1 MFDTIGVEEWI
12 EGLARDLGKYGDD
25 LARAVGDENN
35 GVTSLEWRDPRDI
48 ERIENRDGIL
58 LGFESILTLGDF
70 SQKLQEDPDALPTYK
85 PWEFVH
91 WRVYKQKRLPYEKYR
106 NIYGTSLMWASDR
119 IAKQVKIL
127 DDLLM
132 VVRMTRSLDH
142 KIYYV
147 DTGRSPVEEEVRIL
161 KRWRRALKRKMYVDP
176 VGGRFDSR
184 FNPFS
189 WTEDEFWPLK
199 EGTNSRVENIS
210 GLGNIGEM
218 VDIDH
223 FRDKFFGSFRAPKAY
238 FGYEGDVN
246 SKATLSSQSIRWAR
260 AVNSLQRAVKQGLTR
275 LCQIHLAWKDLDADM
290 SKFRVM
296 MVAPSAI
303 ELLDRLEAWQ
313 TIVDV
318 AERMAGLGETLQIDK
333 KMWTTYILEN
343 TLWMSRQD
351 IKKFV
356 GTISIMPSASPSDG
370 SDNDHSADTPAEPK
384 QPEQEKATQLM
395 EIDKAI
401 ARIASQRP
409 IYGAHTSEL
418 PPSRKS
424 TTNS

>member
-1 MFDTIGVEEWI
+1 
-12 EGLARDLGKYGDD
+12 
-25 LARAVGDENN
+25 
-35 GVTSLEWRDPRDI
+35 
-48 ERIENRDGIL
+48 
-58 LGFESILTLGDF
+58 
-70 SQKLQEDPDALPTYK
+70 
-85 PWEFVH
+85 
-91 WRVYKQKRLPYEKYR
+91 
-106 NIYGTSLMWASDR
+106 MWASDR

-189 WTEDEFWPLK
+189 WTEDEFWPVK
-199 EGTNSRVENIS
+199 EGTNSKVENIP
-210 GLGNIGEM
+210 GIGNIGEM
-218 VDIDH
+218 IDIDH

-246 SKATLSSQSIRWAR
+246 AKATLSSQSIRWAR
-260 AVNSLQRAVKQGLTR
+260 AVNSLQRSVKQGLTR
-275 LCQIHLAWKDLDADM
+275 LCQIHLAWKDMDSSV
-290 SKFRVM
+290 SKFRVL
-296 MVAPSAI
+296 MVVPSAI

-356 GTISIMPSASPSDG
+356 GTISTMPSADVGDDQPSDEP
-370 SDNDHSADTPAEPK
+370 DDKPKSAQDEPK
-384 QPEQEKATQLM
+384 SPEQEKAMQLM

-401 ARIASQRP
+401 ARVSSQRP
-409 IYGAHTSEL
+409 VYGAHAAEL
-418 PPSRKS
+418 PPRKGAKKS
-424 TTNS
+424 